1 MGVYDLIHKSWK
13 TLRTAIKALLD
24 LNRTFEALVAR
35 INHGPSLPNRNP
47 TKSYWLENPPFPE
60 LVNTRSNELP
70 TETDVIIIGSGI
82 TGAAVARSLLQEG
95 KRNGRDINITIL
107 EARDICSGATGRNGG
122 HIKVSPHES
131 FEAFEKKF
139 GTERAVALTKFQ
151 LRHLECL
158 TELCRV
164 ESFVEA
170 ECRVVET
177 VDLFLDQKAFDKAC
191 HTLGRMK
198 TLLPE
203 FDMHSYQRKDAREK
217 FAVSDHVVG
226 ALSYRAGAIWP
237 YRFVTA
243 VWNKLLQEYA
253 GQITI
258 ETNTQVLSVEREQS
272 AGRSYK
278 VCTDRGVIVCNHIV
292 HATNAWMGHLLPSLK
307 SKSTGTRA
315 HMSAQN
321 PGYHGYQ
328 GFHGDRS
335 WSIVY
340 GDNDYDYMTQRP
352 SPDGMSDIMLG
363 GGTFRSKDN
372 GLDQIGVWDD
382 SQIDAFTSAHLAGI
396 LPIIFSSKT
405 QQPNT
410 QKSARSLQQ
419 HWSGIIALTADSLP
433 FVGELDAGL
442 SGRGFVTED
451 ASEWISAGYNG
462 QGMVYAWLCGT
473 ALGIIIT
480 GSELEDI
487 PASPGFPGGVLS
499 EWFPKE
505 MLLDRKRYDKI
516 DILDL
521 ADEL

>member
-24 LNRTFEALVAR
+24 LNRTFQALVAR

-131 FEAFEKKF
+131 LEAFEKKF

-203 FDMHSYQRKDAREK
+203 FEMHSYQRKDAREK

-243 VWNKLLQEYA
+243 VWNKLLQESYLSNEGSLPDA
-253 GQITI
+253 LTRSAPI
-258 ETNTQVLSVEREQS
+258 EVSSS
-272 AGRSYK
+272 ATTSFMLPTPGWVTYCPRS
-278 VCTDRGVIVCNHIV
+278 
-292 HATNAWMGHLLPSLK
+292 
-307 SKSTGTRA
+307 RA
-315 HMSAQN
+315 ILQAQE
-321 PGYHGYQ
+321 PTCLRKTLDTTAIQ

-442 SGRGFVTED
+442 SGRGSVTED